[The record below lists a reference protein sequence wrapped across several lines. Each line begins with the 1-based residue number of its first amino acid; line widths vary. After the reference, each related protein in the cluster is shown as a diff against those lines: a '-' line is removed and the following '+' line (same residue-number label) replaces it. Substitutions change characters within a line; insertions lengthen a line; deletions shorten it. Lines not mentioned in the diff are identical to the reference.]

1 MHLKS
6 LKVFCDVVS
15 RRSFSRAA
23 DENGISQ
30 SGASQVVH
38 QLEERLDVKLIDR
51 SKRPFVLTP
60 EGQMYYDGCRKIV
73 QRYFELEE
81 EIHTLHE
88 EVAGRVVVAS
98 IYSVGL
104 HHMGRYL
111 QQFLVAY
118 PKANVRLE
126 YLHPR
131 RVYDAV
137 ERDEADLG
145 LVSYP
150 RSSRNLEVTPWRD
163 EPMVLVCPPDHE
175 FAQLDSVTLESL
187 HGHSV
192 VAFESSLNIR
202 REIDRALQERHVEVK
217 VVMEFDNIETVKRAV
232 EIGAGVSILPEPT
245 VLREVEEG
253 SLVKVPLA
261 GQELVRPLGVIHR
274 RGRPLTSTARRFLDL
289 LLGKTEIATNGKASS
304 WLCDAGKNGS
314 TATKAQV
321 GHEKAKVGR

>member
-73 QRYFELEE
+73 RRYFELEE

-150 RSSRNLEVTPWRD
+150 RSSRNLEVTAWRD

-289 LLGKTEIATNGKASS
+289 LLGKMEIAANGEASS
-304 WLCDAGKNGS
+304 WLGDAGKNGR

-321 GHEKAKVGR
+321 GREKAKVDR